1 MNYFSYWTAAGEN
14 ELENF
19 LSAHYKQLKTNKR
32 NERKFLGISL
42 FILYLFFFRSVIQFH
57 ITRLLYILPHSW
69 IRVFGKIYNQRI
81 KIHFNKCTKRNAKLF
96 LCESH
101 IHWMK
106 LQKKK
111 WIIHTH
117 IHNKRERAEKLELK
131 STDPTTHS
139 NIRYSML
146 LLGVCCSIN
155 RSIIK
160 LDRFEIVNKSQY
172 EERLSMVHGVLC

>member
-1 MNYFSYWTAAGEN
+1 MQIYHNSIVFHTSGYTFFFLLLFLLERNFHIFFLLPLARFTMNYFSYWTAAGEN

-106 LQKKK
+106 LQKKMDYT
-111 WIIHTH
+111 HTH
-117 IHNKRERAEKLELK
+117 
-131 STDPTTHS
+131 T
-139 NIRYSML
+139 
-146 LLGVCCSIN
+146 
-155 RSIIK
+155 
-160 LDRFEIVNKSQY
+160 Q
-172 EERLSMVHGVLC
+172 